1 MYQPKRIKIGW
12 HSWRVFWKHNDLGG
26 AAGMCAPAK
35 HQIAVD
41 VMQDDEN
48 SMSSGSVF
56 HTFLHEIMHAID
68 ATYCDCRV
76 FKGAKHGDEHKWM
89 NPFVEGLMQF
99 LLDNW
104 VALDKMRKTLDKG

>member
-1 MYQPKRIKIGW
+1 MYQPKRIKIGA
-12 HSWRVFWKHNDLGG
+12 HNWRIFWKHNDLGASCG
-26 AAGMCAPAK
+26 VCCPPQ

-41 VMQDDEN
+41 TMQDEEN
-48 SMSSGSVF
+48 DMSDGSVI

-76 FKGAKHGDEHKWM
+76 FKGAKHGDEIEWT
-89 NPFVEGLMQF
+89 NPFVEGLLQF
-99 LLDNW
+99 LLENW